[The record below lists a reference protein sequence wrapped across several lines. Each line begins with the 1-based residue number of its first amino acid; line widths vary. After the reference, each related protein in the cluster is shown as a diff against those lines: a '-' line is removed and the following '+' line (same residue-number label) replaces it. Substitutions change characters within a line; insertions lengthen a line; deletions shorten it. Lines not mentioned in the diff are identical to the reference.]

1 MDHTNLHSWWANPV
15 AEETQHRN
23 TSFPEQKKNS
33 RSLTER
39 MQRMFKL
46 INWIL
51 SFLAWLRLRQALG
64 TLFVEISPIS
74 CRFFRLKVS
83 SFNDRY
89 LSCLSK
95 RSGRLVFFVHKHRP
109 SKCQKETRLQQSW
122 EQQICQMFPEI
133 TFFCKSFHVLIIF
146 SNVFFPYH
154 SVTFPS
160 RFRQLRCW
168 CHSRQLGGAVLLI
181 WR

>member
-1 MDHTNLHSWWANPV
+1 MSSIGMDHTNLHSWWANPV
-15 AEETQHRN
+15 AEEIQH
-23 TSFPEQKKNS
+23 

-39 MQRMFKL
+39 MRRMFKFL
-46 INWIL
+46 WTL
-51 SFLAWLRLRQALG
+51 SFLGWLRLRQALG

-83 SFNDRY
+83 SFNDQC

-133 TFFCKSFHVLIIF
+133 TIFCKSFHVFDNFLK
-146 SNVFFPYH
+146 VFFPYH